1 MNINRGTQHYVSTQ
15 LSQYME
21 EDPHVECDDD
31 DDDVGFKVA
40 GMSMM
45 ISDCPLNSVNSCLL

>member
-1 MNINRGTQHYVSTQ
+1 MQTQRR
-15 LSQYME
+15 LSE
-21 EDPHVECDDD
+21 FGDD